1 MTVGGTFRMP
11 FENEEYTSNAMWF
24 VAGAAVGATL
34 ALLFAPTTGR
44 QTRRKIRHVA
54 RRGGIALERTGV
66 DLMGKSKDLYEK
78 GRSMADEA
86 AEMFERGKKLVE
98 G

>member
-1 MTVGGTFRMP
+1 MP
-11 FENEEYTSNAMWF
+11 FDSEEYTSNAMWF

-34 ALLFAPTTGR
+34 ALLFAPTSGR

-54 RRGGIALERTGV
+54 RRGGIALERSGH
-66 DLMGKSKDLYEK
+66 DLIDRSKVLYEK
-78 GRSMADEA
+78 GRDMADEA

>member
-1 MTVGGTFRMP
+1 
-11 FENEEYTSNAMWF
+11 MWF

-34 ALLFAPTTGR
+34 ALLFAPASGR
-44 QTRRKIRHVA
+44 TTRRRIKHVA
-54 RRGGIALERTGV
+54 RRGGIALERTGQ
-66 DLMGKSKDLYEK
+66 DLMDKSKELYEK
-78 GRSMADEA
+78 GRGLADEA

>member
-1 MTVGGTFRMP
+1 MSLEDT
-11 FENEEYTSNAMWF
+11 TSRATWF

-44 QTRRKIRHVA
+44 DA
-54 RRGGIALERTGV
+54 RRRIAKHADRSRDAIADRGREI
-66 DLMGKSKDLYEK
+66 YEK
-78 GRSMADEA
+78 GKDLADEA
-86 AEMFERGKKLVE
+86 AGLFERGRRLVE